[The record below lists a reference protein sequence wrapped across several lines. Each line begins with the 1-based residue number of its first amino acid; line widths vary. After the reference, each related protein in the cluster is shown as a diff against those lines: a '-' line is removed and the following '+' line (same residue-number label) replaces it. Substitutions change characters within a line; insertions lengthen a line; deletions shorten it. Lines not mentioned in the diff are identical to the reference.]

1 MKIDPVTLEV
11 VRNRLDAIAQEMQNT
26 LVRCAFST
34 TLKEGG
40 DCSCAMFS
48 AKGEVIAQ
56 ATANPTHLTSFL
68 PAVEHMLARYP
79 IETMRDG
86 DVYMVNDPYG
96 GGSHI
101 PDIIVIAPIFAEGKV
116 RAFGCALGHML
127 DMGGKSAGSMIT
139 DATEIFQEGLA
150 LPICKFYDA
159 GRMDEVIWR
168 IIERNVRVPKA
179 VYGDIMALI
188 AAGKTA
194 AAHVSALIEH
204 YGLSAFEALVPALM
218 DHSERLTRAAIEA
231 IPDGAYEFVDW
242 LDNDGIDLD
251 RRIRIQVRI
260 EVSGSEMHFD
270 FTGSDPQCRGPA
282 NLPPGGILAP
292 VQFVVRALSGHE
304 IPSNSGCFRPL
315 RVTAPA
321 RSIVAAERPAPV
333 CIRYHTMKRIVD
345 ALLGALAAVMPERIP
360 AAPYGSDLSDSWG
373 IFVPETHEHMV
384 FMDIFAGGTGAGSAS
399 DGVDH
404 HSCDLGNSRNIPAEA
419 VELEYPIR
427 VWSHKTRI
435 DSGGAG
441 RYRGG
446 LGIERSL
453 ELLKGEASISARGDR
468 HYSPPWGVNGGKPGA
483 RNAIV
488 VARRDGRREIV
499 PGRVRLHLEAG
510 DRLIGMTAGGG
521 GNGAPWL
528 RDPEAVLDDVIDG
541 KVSRAKAA
549 TLYGVV
555 IAADG
560 KIDRAQT
567 AARRSDLAKA
577 GGGTE
582 IDRGEV
588 GLGLEL
594 AAD

>member
-79 IETMRDG
+79 VDTMRDG

-101 PDIIVIAPIFAEGKV
+101 PDIIVIVPIFAEGKV

-194 AAHVSALIEH
+194 AAHVSALIDH

-315 RVTAPA
+315 
-321 RSIVAAERPAPV
+321 
-333 CIRYHTMKRIVD
+333 
-345 ALLGALAAVMPERIP
+345 
-360 AAPYGSDLSDSWG
+360 LSA
-373 IFVPETHEHMV
+373 
-384 FMDIFAGGTGAGSAS
+384 FA
-399 DGVDH
+399 
-404 HSCDLGNSRNIPAEA
+404 I
-419 VELEYPIR
+419 
-427 VWSHKTRI
+427 TR
-435 DSGGAG
+435 
-441 RYRGG
+441 
-446 LGIERSL
+446 
-453 ELLKGEASISARGDR
+453 
-468 HYSPPWGVNGGKPGA
+468 
-483 RNAIV
+483 
-488 VARRDGRREIV
+488 
-499 PGRVRLHLEAG
+499 
-510 DRLIGMTAGGG
+510 
-521 GNGAPWL
+521 
-528 RDPEAVLDDVIDG
+528 
-541 KVSRAKAA
+541 
-549 TLYGVV
+549 
-555 IAADG
+555 
-560 KIDRAQT
+560 
-567 AARRSDLAKA
+567 
-577 GGGTE
+577 
-582 IDRGEV
+582 
-588 GLGLEL
+588 
-594 AAD
+594 